1 MTSARAVHPAP
12 SSQRW
17 VMDDIAPDFKLL
29 DVWAL
34 PAYGR
39 REELADFLQMMESW
53 DPAQTQSTTTRLLFE
68 VRRRLGA
75 VLGWDD
81 PSKTWP
87 IPGCTETT
95 LRARLSDDLRRTA
108 TDAPRGSVELRRL
121 GAELVPLYRTE
132 TEAAGEI
139 VNATV
144 HGVIQFR
151 WVEQGRDRYQAHMA
165 VYVKTRGMLGKAYL
179 LLIQPFRHVIVYPA
193 LLREVERRWAARSD

>member
-1 MTSARAVHPAP
+1 MI
-12 SSQRW
+12 
-17 VMDDIAPDFKLL
+17 DEIAADFQLL

-34 PAYGR
+34 PVYGR
-39 REELADFLQMMESW
+39 REEFTDFLEMMESW
-53 DPAQTQSTTTRLLFE
+53 DPAQAPSTTTRMLFE

-75 VLGWDD
+75 LLGWDD

-95 LRARLSDDLRRTA
+95 LRDRLTDDLRRTTA
-108 TDAPRGSVELRRL
+108 DAPGGSDELRRL

-132 TEAAGEI
+132 TDAAAEI

-151 WVEQGRDRYQAHMA
+151 WVEQERDRYQAHMA
-165 VYVKTRGMLGKAYL
+165 VYVKTRGALSRAYL

-193 LLREVERRWAARSD
+193 LLRQVQRNWADRNSAAMRRD